1 MVEQVGSGA
10 PTRLIGGRYQVV
22 QELGR
27 GGMGIVWRAWDQVI
41 GREVAIKEL
50 HLPDGVP
57 PAERQVY
64 EERVLRE
71 ARTAGRLND
80 PAVVTVHDVLAES
93 GTTYIVMELVQAV
106 TLTQHVAQRGPLSP
120 EQAADLARQ
129 VLSALESAHA
139 AGIVHRDVKPSN
151 IMVADGRVKLADFGI
166 AQTLDDP
173 RLTTSGAIVGSPSF
187 MAPERL
193 QGADATPASD
203 LWSLG
208 ATLFFAVEGWMPFE
222 RQTTAATLNAVLN
235 ESPQLSRPHGVIGS
249 VITGLLI
256 SDPRARF
263 TAPQIR
269 ALLDSAQ
276 ATGAPESTR
285 PVGAPTRVGPVGQ
298 SKRSLRP
305 WLIAAAVASVVLFAA
320 GLLVGRFALVGSG
333 APAAMQPTLSY
344 GRGGDVAAFDLGSDN
359 CGDGQ
364 VATGANLTTGTSCS
378 DPHDFEVYATSSP
391 FGSSDYDLPY
401 PGEEALARYGEGY
414 CAIYFYSDKVI
425 TPGKQSALRFAALIP
440 SAQSWDELAS
450 TKEDSNSDND
460 AGDQDVHCVA
470 YSTNGDK
477 LQTPITK

>member
-10 PTRLIGGRYQVV
+10 QTRLIGGRYQVI

-80 PAVVTVHDVLAES
+80 PAVVTVHDVLAEA

-106 TLTQHVAQRGPLSP
+106 TLNQYVAQHGPLRP

-129 VLSALESAHA
+129 VVSALESAHA

-173 RLTTSGAIVGSPSF
+173 RLTTSGAIIGSPSF

-193 QGADATPASD
+193 QGADASPASD

-235 ESPQLSRPHGVIGS
+235 EPPQLSRPHGVVGS

-256 SDPRARF
+256 NDPRARF
-263 TAPQIR
+263 TGPQVR
-269 ALLDSAQ
+269 ALLDSVPAN
-276 ATGAPESTR
+276 GAPESTR
-285 PVGAPTRVGPVGQ
+285 PGTRVASVSQ
-298 SKRSLRP
+298 SKGRLRP
-305 WLIAAAVASVVLFAA
+305 WLIASGVTALVLFAA
-320 GLLVGRFALVGSG
+320 GLLVGRFALVGNSD
-333 APAAMQPTLSY
+333 PIAMEPTLTY
-344 GRGGDVAAFDLGSDN
+344 GKGGDIEMISLDDEKCGVGKIAA
-359 CGDGQ
+359 Q
-364 VATGANLTTGTSCS
+364 AQLTEGVSCS
-378 DPHDFEVYATSSP
+378 EPHDFELVTESTP
-391 FGSSDYDLPY
+391 FSSSDDDLRY

-414 CAIYFYSDKVI
+414 CSIYFDSDKI
-425 TPGKQSALRFAALIP
+425 LAPGKQTALRFVALIP
-440 SAQSWDELAS
+440 SEQTWTDLADSSASSSSGPSPADQSVYCAVFS
-450 TKEDSNSDND
+450 
-460 AGDQDVHCVA
+460 A
-470 YSTNGDK
+470 NGDK
-477 LQTPITK
+477 LQTSVTR

>member
-10 PTRLIGGRYQVV
+10 QTRLIGGRYQVI

-106 TLTQHVAQRGPLSP
+106 TLNQHVAQHGPLRP
-120 EQAADLARQ
+120 DQAADVARQ

-151 IMVADGRVKLADFGI
+151 IMFADGRVKLADFGI

-193 QGADATPASD
+193 QGADASPASD

-235 ESPQLSRPHGVIGS
+235 EHPQLSRPHGVVGS
-249 VITGLLI
+249 VIAGLLI
-256 SDPRARF
+256 NDPRARF
-263 TAPQIR
+263 TGPQVR
-269 ALLDSAQ
+269 ALLDSVPVN
-276 ATGAPESTR
+276 GASEQTR
-285 PVGAPTRVGPVGQ
+285 PATRMASPQ
-298 SKRSLRP
+298 QPEKRLKP
-305 WLIAAAVASVVLFAA
+305 WLIGGAITALVLFLA
-320 GLLVGRFALVGSG
+320 GLLVGRFALVGNSD
-333 APAAMQPTLSY
+333 PVAMEPTLTF
-344 GRGGDVAAFDLGSDN
+344 GAGGDIEVLSMDSKKCGTGQLAA
-359 CGDGQ
+359 
-364 VATGANLTTGTSCS
+364 GARLTEGVSCT
-378 DPHDFEVYATSSP
+378 DPHDFELYADSTV
-391 FGSSDYDLPY
+391 FGSGDYDLPY
-401 PGEEALARYGEGY
+401 PGEDELARYGESY
-414 CAIYFYSDKVI
+414 CSIYFSSNKVL
-425 TPGKQSALRFAALIP
+425 TPGKQTALRFVALIP
-440 SAQSWDELAS
+440 SEQSWKDRALTAGSGES
-450 TKEDSNSDND
+450 R
-460 AGDQDVHCVA
+460 GDQDVHCAA
-470 YSTNGDK
+470 YSANGDK
-477 LQTPITK
+477 LQTSITG